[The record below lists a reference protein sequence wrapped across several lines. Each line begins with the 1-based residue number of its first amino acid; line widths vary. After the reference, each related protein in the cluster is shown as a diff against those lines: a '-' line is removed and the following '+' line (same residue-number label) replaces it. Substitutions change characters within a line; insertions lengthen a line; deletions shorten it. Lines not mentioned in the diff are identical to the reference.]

1 MINRVLYRL
10 CFTVAAVLLLSV
22 LANHCGDVVADGKRE
37 GNTILSRIAGL
48 ERYYLCEHVDTIHHG
63 GSEWEWVWACE
74 DAPTL
79 MPKKSSAEP
88 LAAATIEKSSWL
100 RLVAWVETWHEGLL
114 GILFAT
120 IGFVMYMRSQ
130 PLKPE
135 TTFK

>member
-1 MINRVLYRL
+1 MIRRVLSYVSL
-10 CFTVAAVLLLSV
+10 SLAAALLLSV
-22 LANHCGDVVADGKRE
+22 LANHCGDVVDDGKRE

-100 RLVAWVETWHEGLL
+100 RLVAWVETWHEGIL
-114 GILFAT
+114 GTIFIL
-120 IGFVMYMRSQ
+120 IGFVLYRRTL